1 MKTRIILILIANRFM
16 LFITDIL
23 KLFKCRKL
31 ISIIYKHVLEV
42 PCMVYK
48 IDMDYKNKI
57 NLGEFQEVYDY
68 IKCNI
73 DK

>member
-31 ISIIYKHVLEV
+31 ISIILNQCNV
-42 PCMVYK
+42 
-48 IDMDYKNKI
+48 NI
-57 NLGEFQEVYDY
+57 NYIESELGG
-68 IKCNI
+68 IK
-73 DK
+73 